1 MHILQWLGVEL
12 EPTVVSSYGPSHKT
26 KEGYLFPF
34 PPPPLLHLF
43 EREVTRAGQFSA
55 KSHLPTRRDPPSI
68 PNPCTPVRPPPL
80 PCPSHI
86 FTNSSVRHALI
97 SEITPH
103 CPSTVHCP
111 LSTVHWPLST
121 FHFPLTTV
129 HFPLSTV
136 HCPVFTVQ
144 CSLSTPHSPLPAV
157 HSLSEL

>member
-1 MHILQWLGVEL
+1 MVLATKLRKVISSLFLLLLYYTCLKGRL
-12 EPTVVSSYGPSHKT
+12 PEPGS
-26 KEGYLFPF
+26 F
-34 PPPPLLHLF
+34 PPNLIFP
-43 EREVTRAGQFSA
+43 
-55 KSHLPTRRDPPSI
+55 RDPPSI

-144 CSLSTPHSPLPAV
+144 CSLSTPHSPLPTV